1 LNRPKAKEMMTI
13 KLELA
18 DSSRETY
25 NYVISYCM
33 NDKELSMLHRDPF
46 NGRQYYFK
54 VEQEEI
60 LKMEVKDG

>member
-1 LNRPKAKEMMTI
+1 MTI

-25 NYVISYCM
+25 NYVIGYYM

-46 NGRQYYFK
+46 NGRQYHFK
-54 VEQEEI
+54 VGQEEI
-60 LKMEVKDG
+60 LRMEVKDG